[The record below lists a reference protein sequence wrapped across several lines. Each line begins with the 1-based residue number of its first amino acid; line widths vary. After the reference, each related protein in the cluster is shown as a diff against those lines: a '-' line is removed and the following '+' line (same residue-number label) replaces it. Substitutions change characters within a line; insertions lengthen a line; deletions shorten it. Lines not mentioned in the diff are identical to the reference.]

1 MKSTKSIAVGL
12 TLISAAAILASCV
25 TDEQAS
31 NSSENT
37 NKEDKLKVVTTFY
50 PMYDF
55 TRNVTQDSAE
65 VSLLLPAGTDV
76 HSFEPSA
83 KEVAEIQEADV
94 FIYNSEEME
103 TWVPA
108 VLDTIDLEQVQVID
122 AGEGIS
128 LIENESTEEHE
139 EHEYEADV
147 EEEHLH
153 AFDPHIWLDPVF
165 AQEEVT
171 TIKEGLIIADPENQE
186 SYEANAVSYNQELEA
201 LNQEYQTTFKDAK
214 NRTFVTQHTAFGYL
228 AKRYDLIQVS
238 IAGLTTEEEPSPAK
252 LAELSEII
260 KEEKIEYIYFEDN
273 ASSKIA
279 ETLANEVGV
288 ELALLSPL
296 AGVSQE
302 DQEDGIDY
310 IEVMKKNL
318 DSLKKSIR

>member
-1 MKSTKSIAVGL
+1 MKSTKLITMGL
-12 TLISAAAILASCV
+12 TLIGAAAILAGCG

-31 NSSENT
+31 KLSENIS
-37 NKEDKLKVVTTFY
+37 KEDKLKVVTTFY

-65 VSLLLPAGTDV
+65 VSLLLPAGKDV

-83 KEVAEIQEADV
+83 KEVVEIQEADV

-122 AGEGIS
+122 ASEGIS
-128 LIENESTEEHE
+128 LIENESTEDHE
-139 EHEYEADV
+139 DHEYEADV
-147 EEEHLH
+147 EEEHTH
-153 AFDPHIWLDPVF
+153 AFDPHIWLDPVL

-171 TIKEGLIIADPENQE
+171 TIKEGLISADPENQE
-186 SYEANAVSYNQELEA
+186 SYEANAVSYNQKLEV
-201 LNQEYQTTFKDAK
+201 LNQEYQDAFKDAK

-238 IAGLTTEEEPSPAK
+238 IAGLTTEEEPSPAR

-260 KEEKIEYIYFEDN
+260 KEEKIKYIYFEDN